1 MLPPAPQLR
10 SGGAGGGAGLE
21 SSLFLQVTASD
32 CCSLCAK
39 HHRLEVQQECT
50 GSLGE
55 GMAGPWALC
64 PDTYGHTS
72 SNQEESNG
80 KQASQPGKTD
90 LSRYGNL
97 PRGPRGDTAQ
107 VPRAAWARGKQAC
120 WLPGATRAA
129 ATLSCRGA
137 VLSLLSL
144 AICLHPSCSVAPER
158 GWHRSVLCVL
168 PSLPRSG
175 PRTVEH
181 PATHSSWLASRSER
195 QVPRASG
202 RTSLSDT
209 PWLSLQ
215 AGGVSV
221 GPSTCP
227 DSLG

>member
-1 MLPPAPQLR
+1 MHR
-10 SGGAGGGAGLE
+10 ESGGGDGRTMGTVPRYLW
-21 SSLFLQVTASD
+21 SHLF
-32 CCSLCAK
+32 
-39 HHRLEVQQECT
+39 
-50 GSLGE
+50 
-55 GMAGPWALC
+55 
-64 PDTYGHTS
+64 
-72 SNQEESNG
+72 
-80 KQASQPGKTD
+80 QPGRIKWKTG
-90 LSRYGNL
+90 LSAWQDRFVSL
-97 PRGPRGDTAQ
+97 RKFAKGPRGDTAQ

-227 DSLG
+227 DSPG